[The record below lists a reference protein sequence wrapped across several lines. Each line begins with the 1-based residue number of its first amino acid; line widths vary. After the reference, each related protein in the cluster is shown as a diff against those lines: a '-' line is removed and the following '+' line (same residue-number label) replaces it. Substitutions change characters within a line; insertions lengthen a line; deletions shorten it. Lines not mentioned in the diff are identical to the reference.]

1 MRNADPP
8 RGARSPPPS
17 ATALLESL
25 RDALIVSCQPVPG
38 GPMDRVEIVVA
49 LALAA
54 EAGGAR
60 GLRVA
65 GAEHVRAV
73 RAATGL
79 PLIGLVK
86 RSVDGRERITPEV
99 ADVDALVAAG
109 ADLVAFDATRRARPA
124 SVPELVD
131 AVHARGRLAMADC
144 SDARDGR
151 EALAAGADVLGST
164 LSGYLDS
171 VSSGRLED
179 AVPGGPDLALV
190 RELRA
195 LTPHAFAEGRYDT
208 PARAAEAIANGAW
221 AVVVGSAI
229 TRAEHVT
236 SWFAEAVRGG
246 AARRVPGEPDGGG
259 GS

>member
-1 MRNADPP
+1 MANADAPDP
-8 RGARSPPPS
+8 TPAARPASEFLAALRG
-17 ATALLESL
+17 TLV
-25 RDALIVSCQPVPG
+25 VSCQPVPD

-65 GAEHVRAV
+65 GAEYVGAVRAV
-73 RAATGL
+73 TGL

-86 RSVDGRERITPEV
+86 RAVDGRERITPESR
-99 ADVDALVAAG
+99 DVDALVEAG
-109 ADLVAFDATRRARPA
+109 ADLVAFDATRRPRPA
-124 SVPELVD
+124 PVGELVA
-131 AVHARGRLAMADC
+131 AVHAHGRLAMADC

-179 AVPGGPDLALV
+179 AVPGGPDLELV
-190 RELRA
+190 RELRT
-195 LTPHAFAEGRYDT
+195 LTPYVLAEGRYNT
-208 PARAAEAIANGAW
+208 PAQASEAISNGAW

-236 SWFAEAVRGG
+236 SWFADAVRDGVR
-246 AARRVPGEPDGGG
+246 RRVPIDLQSRSDP
-259 GS
+259 